1 MANNDFKTILN
12 EFDTRV
18 NKILTI
24 CDNNIAL
31 LTKYFVAIL
40 SVCENNYNQHF
51 TENALF
57 FFSFIGYEIESL
69 QFGKL
74 AFVAQEKGFKGFI
87 SKQTGTFVD
96 RPGNKKENSTVRLTT
111 CCADY
116 LNIEV
121 CVRITVK
128 YYSNNFC

>member
-1 MANNDFKTILN
+1 MANNDFKILFG

-18 NKILTI
+18 KKIQII
-24 CDNNIAL
+24 CDNHIVL

-40 SVCENNYNQHF
+40 SVCDNNHNQHF
-51 TENALF
+51 AENALIF
-57 FFSFIGYEIESL
+57 YSFIAYEIEAL

-87 SKQTGTFVD
+87 SKQTGSFVD
-96 RPGNKKENSTVRLTT
+96 RPGNKRENSIVRLTT

-121 CVRITVK
+121 LMRVL
-128 YYSNNFC
+128 SL